1 MSLEK
6 AVRQVLTDDS
16 TVSGLVSTRVY
27 PHRRPTGT
35 ALPVIVYQNVFTHE
49 NESLDTQSGVRR
61 SRMALDVID
70 DTYGDT
76 KTLRDAVEAAL
87 VNYSGTIQS
96 ETIHS
101 VRLES
106 SVDLDMDNDPGG
118 EFGAFRT
125 VMDFIIWHE

>member
-6 AVRQVLTDDS
+6 AVREVLTDDA

-27 PHRRPTGT
+27 PQRRPTGT
-35 ALPVIVYQNVFTHE
+35 ALPAIVYQNVFTHE
-49 NESLDTQSGVRR
+49 SEALDTQSGVRR
-61 SRMALDVID
+61 TRMSIDVMD

-76 KTLRDAVEAAL
+76 KTLRNAVETAL
-87 VNYSGTIQS
+87 VNYTGTLQS

-101 VRLES
+101 IRLES
-106 SVDLDMDNDPGG
+106 AVDLDLDRDPAG

-125 VMDFIIWHE
+125 VMDFVIWHE